1 MSHPDLARPGMTG
14 RRLLAAVLALG
25 TLALASAGSVRAQDA
40 AAFKAL
46 LSAPHRTPA
55 NVVRDPHRHPA
66 ETLAFFGVRADST
79 VVEILPG
86 SGGYYM
92 EILAPFLREKGR
104 YIAAN
109 RDESLPAYIP
119 DHQKLLARL
128 KAEPQLY
135 DRVLVTPF
143 RADRHEIAPA
153 GSADFVLTFRSLHNW
168 MDRDEVQES
177 LRAFHK
183 ALKPGGVLGVVDHRW
198 KADAPQDPRAKNGY
212 VRQDLAIQM
221 IEKAGFRFTGASEV
235 NANPKDT
242 KDYPEGV
249 WTLPPTYR
257 LKDQDRAKYQAIGE
271 SDRFT
276 LRFVK
281 Q

>member
-1 MSHPDLARPGMTG
+1 MRDSGVSRRRAPATAALFAAALALFMAFPAAHAQDPAVFAP
-14 RRLLAAVLALG
+14 LLAA
-25 TLALASAGSVRAQDA
+25 
-40 AAFKAL
+40 
-46 LSAPHRTPA
+46 PHRSPGNA
-55 NVVRDPHRHPA
+55 ARDRFRHPA

-92 EILAPFLREKGR
+92 EILAPWLKDKGR

-109 RDESLPAYIP
+109 RDDSLPQYIP

-128 KAEPQLY
+128 KAEPALY
-135 DRVLVTPF
+135 ERVRVTQF

-153 GSADFVLTFRSLHNW
+153 GSADFVLSFRSLHNW
-168 MDRDEVQES
+168 IDRNEVQES
-177 LRAFHK
+177 LRVFHR
-183 ALKPGGVLGVVDHRW
+183 ALKSGGVLGIVDHRGRPDLPQEQQT
-198 KADAPQDPRAKNGY
+198 KAGY
-212 VRQDLAIQM
+212 VREDTAIAM
-221 IEKAGFRFTGASEV
+221 IEQAGFRFAGASGV
-235 NANPKDT
+235 NANPKDS
-242 KDYPEGV
+242 KDHPEGV

-257 LKDQDRAKYQAIGE
+257 LKDKDRAKYEAIGE

-276 LRFVK
+276 LKFVK